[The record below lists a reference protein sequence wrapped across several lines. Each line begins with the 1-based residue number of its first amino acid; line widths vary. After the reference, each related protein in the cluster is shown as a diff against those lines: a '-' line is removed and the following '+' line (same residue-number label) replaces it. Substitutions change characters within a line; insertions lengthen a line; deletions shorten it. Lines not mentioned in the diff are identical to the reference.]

1 MHVAFS
7 SVIPRATERVIG
19 FWITVERSWCTVPF
33 GICDARNTS
42 NPTAGSFN
50 INPMLQHWFATFAIL
65 GSTSLLTI
73 YQTFLN
79 GHHLFN
85 FTDEGKNASTN
96 PIKAALGLHTLL
108 SNTSHKTATKF
119 HYGFNIRQTSNV
131 FQRLLVSMPENSI
144 LRTNSFCFGSPKVN
158 ACMAIGSCL
167 QRTWQNSMTWLSRN
181 VKKSS
186 PHSPLPSILQKKI
199 PSRCSFALLP
209 RAFKLLLTIK

>member
-1 MHVAFS
+1 MLQRSGHHIRIRCSTREGLTIHVAFS

-50 INPMLQHWFATFAIL
+50 INPMLTHWFATFAIL
-65 GSTSLLTI
+65 GFTSLLTI

-96 PIKAALGLHTLL
+96 PIKAALGLHTLVF
-108 SNTSHKTATKF
+108 NTSHKTATKF
-119 HYGFNIRQTSNV
+119 HYGFNIRQTSESQKAPANW
-131 FQRLLVSMPENSI
+131 RVS
-144 LRTNSFCFGSPKVN
+144 L
-158 ACMAIGSCL
+158 
-167 QRTWQNSMTWLSRN
+167 
-181 VKKSS
+181 
-186 PHSPLPSILQKKI
+186 
-199 PSRCSFALLP
+199 
-209 RAFKLLLTIK
+209 